1 MKPDGA
7 FPPKPHVRPHDA
19 AARIEAIRLNPNF
32 RRLAS
37 IRSRLGL
44 SMAALMATLYFA
56 YILTVAL
63 KPSALGTP
71 VLPDAVSTWGIVA
84 GVSLLGLGFV
94 LTAIYVAVA
103 NRTFDRL
110 TQDLR
115 EDVQ

>member
-1 MKPDGA
+1 MKPDCA
-7 FPPKPHVRPHDA
+7 FPPRPLMRRQDA
-19 AARIEAIRLNPNF
+19 EARVEAIRQNPNF

-37 IRSRLGL
+37 LRARLGL

-71 VLPDAVSTWGIVA
+71 VLPNAVSTWGIVA
-84 GVSLLGLGFV
+84 GVGLLGLGFV

-103 NRTFDRL
+103 NRHFDRL
-110 TQDLR
+110 TEALKEEMQ
-115 EDVQ
+115 

>member
-7 FPPKPHVRPHDA
+7 FPPRPHTRPRDA
-19 AARIEAIRLNPNF
+19 AARIEAIRQNPNF

-37 IRSRLGL
+37 IRARLGL

-63 KPSALGTP
+63 KPGVLGTP

-84 GVSLLGLGFV
+84 GVGLLGLGFV

-103 NRTFDRL
+103 NRHFDRL
-110 TQDLR
+110 TENLR